1 MMRLG
6 LRMAACCT
14 RKQGIRMIFEFC
26 FCFFLIF
33 RQTDIGS
40 VFYMQSCSSGP
51 ACKH

>member
-26 FCFFLIF
+26 FLFNI
-33 RQTDIGS
+33 QTDIGS